1 MIDNPWEDMSWSSK
15 RRASMPHDIYW
26 IREEIRGDYGL
37 KISFKQTNALKIKVE
52 EIKFRNIEFIRAHR
66 KGNQVEWYLLLKEQ
80 GEWEIFL
87 KLCNDLIDQVER
99 IQKEETMITVII
111 NRLKRWQK
119 LLMNRASN
127 QLSPEIQMGLFSE
140 LHSLFYHVSQHT
152 TLKEAIHSW
161 GGPDS
166 DIQDFVFGERALEV
180 KSHRSNRGEFVT
192 ISNPYQLYSV
202 KKHFNLIVYALSRTD
217 NGQTIS
223 DLVDMIKTELEKEM
237 LLREIDLL
245 DYKTAQY
252 GYFDMVHKFK
262 LINFH
267 IDKITSYELSET
279 FPKVSIEDIPEG
291 VTNLKYQIDLTKCE
305 KYKVNMDS
313 LFFKEEK

>member
-1 MIDNPWEDMSWSSK
+1 MIENLWEEMSIGSK
-15 RRASMPHDIYW
+15 RRASFPHDIYW
-26 IREEIRGDYGL
+26 IREELRGEYGL
-37 KISFKQTNALKIKVE
+37 KISLKQTKALKIKVE
-52 EIKFRNIEFIRAHR
+52 DIKFRNIEFLKARR
-66 KGNQVEWYLLLKEQ
+66 KGNEEEWYLLLKEQ

-87 KLCNDLIDQVER
+87 KLCNDLIDQVDS
-99 IQKEETMITVII
+99 IQKEETVITVII

-119 LLMNRASN
+119 LLINSVPN

-140 LHSLFYHVSQHT
+140 LHSLLHHVTQLT

-161 GGPDS
+161 GGPES
-166 DIQDFVFGERALEV
+166 DIQDFVFAERALEV

-202 KKHFNLIVYALSRTD
+202 KKHFNLIVYALSRTEQ
-217 NGQTIS
+217 GQTIS
-223 DLVDMIKTELEKEM
+223 DLVDLIKTELEKEM
-237 LLREIDLL
+237 LLKEIDLL
-245 DYKTAQY
+245 DHKTAQY
-252 GYFDMVHKFK
+252 GYFDLVHKDK

-279 FPKVSIEDIPEG
+279 FPRVSIEHIPVG
-291 VTNLKYQIDLTKCE
+291 VRNLKYQIDLTKCE
-305 KYKVNMDS
+305 QYKVSTES